1 MLYIRKPTKK
11 EYVEINVNKSI
22 DENEIYKSKRERERV
37 DKSIKTQ
44 VNRNIHTKHTGKQLL
59 YSH

>member
-11 EYVEINVNKSI
+11 EYVEINVNKNI

-44 VNRNIHTKHTGKQLL
+44 VNRNIHTKH
-59 YSH
+59 HR

>member
-11 EYVEINVNKSI
+11 VYVEINVNKNI
-22 DENEIYKSKRERERV
+22 DENEIYKSKRERESRQKYK
-37 DKSIKTQ
+37 D
-44 VNRNIHTKHTGKQLL
+44 TGQQE

>member
-11 EYVEINVNKSI
+11 EYVEINVNKNI
-22 DENEIYKSKRERERV
+22 DENEIYKSKRERESRQTY
-37 DKSIKTQ
+37 KEQ
-44 VNRNIHTKHTGKQLL
+44 VNRHIHTKHTGKQLL